1 MKKYLIYATIVL
13 VLAFGFYKKVF
24 IPKHTFQTLS
34 LQSGSMDIVV
44 NGVGNVDARNVYKIG
59 SIYGGKVIEFSLEE
73 GDFIK
78 KGSLIAKIDS
88 VDLNDKIKELEATIS
103 KLDSDIKSL
112 KLDKKSAISNYKY
125 QSEIYKKN
133 EKLYRKK
140 AISQLDFQKYTTNKE
155 VAKLKVD
162 SLDAKISSL
171 YAQKKQLKASLNG
184 LKEKL
189 KRYSV
194 ISPIDGY
201 VTKKFISNYSTVMP
215 NQPLVEIVNPKD
227 VWIATHIDTRISGK
241 VKVGDS
247 ATIVL
252 QSSNIKYTGKVVN
265 INPINNSIT
274 YEREID
280 VKFDNLPIPFYL
292 EEQASVNIGINTLKD
307 VVKIPLRALS
317 IYKKQQ
323 GVWILD
329 KDKVI
334 FKPINILAQTDE
346 NIATKDI
353 STNDTLVIPNP
364 KNKPLSNGM
373 KIYIKR

>member
-227 VWIATHIDTRISGK
+227 VWVATYIDTRLSGDIK
-241 VKVGDS
+241 EGLS
-247 ATIVL
+247 ATI
-252 QSSNIKYTGKVVN
+252 S
-265 INPINNSIT
+265 
-274 YEREID
+274 
-280 VKFDNLPIPFYL
+280 
-292 EEQASVNIGINTLKD
+292 
-307 VVKIPLRALS
+307 LRS
-317 IYKKQQ
+317 H
-323 GVWILD
+323 
-329 KDKVI
+329 KDKLKGI
-334 FKPINILAQTDE
+334 SSGYIQTF
-346 NIATKDI
+346 N
-353 STNDTLVIPNP
+353 
-364 KNKPLSNGM
+364 
-373 KIYIKR
+373 